1 LILRADWGKV
11 PVELVVVLVVVEDAL
26 ELEEKEEELLDS
38 VVEMD

>member
-1 LILRADWGKV
+1 MPI
-11 PVELVVVLVVVEDAL
+11 ELVVVLVVVEDAL